1 MPAGLWLTGI
11 VSVVGSLGELTIA
24 IVAAIVI
31 ARRVSLPAVRI
42 AMWLAVGLLVLAE
55 VISRCVPPLI
65 AALAAVP
72 LAGSSTLETT
82 TVVHAVSGLIAA
94 VPAAGSIVCYAVA
107 AGRLA
112 GTGRLAGPVRD
123 FFHSSRP
130 PKPGIDGG
138 TPGRPT
144 TGPAEGI
151 DS

>member
-11 VSVVGSLGELTIA
+11 VSVLGSLGELTIA

-65 AALAAVP
+65 AALAAAP

-112 GTGRLAGPVRD
+112 GPVRD

>member
-11 VSVVGSLGELTIA
+11 VSVLGSLGELTIA

-65 AALAAVP
+65 AALAAAL

-112 GTGRLAGPVRD
+112 GPVRD

>member
-11 VSVVGSLGELTIA
+11 VSVLGSLGELTIA

-107 AGRLA
+107 ANRLA
-112 GTGRLAGPVRD
+112 GKIGRAHV
-123 FFHSSRP
+123 
-130 PKPGIDGG
+130 
-138 TPGRPT
+138 
-144 TGPAEGI
+144 
-151 DS
+151 